1 MRALHLTRDV
11 ALTLAGLA
19 VFVGVVVYFATRP
32 TEVVAIEGRELF
44 VRYCAS
50 CHGVSGRGD
59 DPEAAALQP
68 SPADLTRLRERY
80 GEQHPCGAS
89 SRPSTAAA
97 RSECAV
103 TLPSPKACSRV

>member
-1 MRALHLTRDV
+1 MRALHLTPDV

-59 DPEAAALQP
+59 GPAAAALQP
-68 SPADLTRLRERY
+68 RLRTSRVFVSDT
-80 GEQHPCGAS
+80 GSNTPCGAS
-89 SRPSTAAA
+89 ARPSTAAA

-103 TLPSPKACSRV
+103 TLPSPKACSHV